1 MSQMPLACEKLAQI
15 QSGVISRRQALDNEM
30 SPDLIDS
37 RLRTGRWQ
45 VLQRGVYSVFTGPP
59 SREASL
65 WAAVQRAGTGA
76 VLSHETA
83 AELFKLADRPSAVVH
98 ITIPECRRVSR
109 LPGVS
114 IHRSSRLGDA
124 VHPGLQPPR
133 TRIEETV
140 LDLADLAT
148 TFDAAFGVVC
158 AACQRRLTTPAR
170 ISEVMRKRGRQRW
183 RTDLAKALGEIA
195 FGTHSL
201 LEYRYVHRVE
211 RRHNLPAA
219 AHQVRVDAGGRSRY
233 LDNLYRDYGLCVEL
247 DGMQAHPDDQRWRD
261 QCRINAITAQGMTT
275 LRYGWADIDRR
286 PCETAAQIA
295 VVLRNLGWR
304 GLAKPCDPVCAV
316 SRGPAER

>member
-1 MSQMPLACEKLAQI
+1 MRRQLEQAGPMSQMPLACENLAQI

-148 TFDAAFGVVC
+148 TFDAAFGVVA

-183 RTDLAKALGEIA
+183 RTDLAKDLGE
-195 FGTHSL
+195 
-201 LEYRYVHRVE
+201 R
-211 RRHNLPAA
+211 
-219 AHQVRVDAGGRSRY
+219 
-233 LDNLYRDYGLCVEL
+233 
-247 DGMQAHPDDQRWRD
+247 
-261 QCRINAITAQGMTT
+261 
-275 LRYGWADIDRR
+275 
-286 PCETAAQIA
+286 
-295 VVLRNLGWR
+295 
-304 GLAKPCDPVCAV
+304 
-316 SRGPAER
+316 